1 MEDMSDLFGR
11 APPGRGPRFG
21 PAFKLA
27 LIAGLIL
34 VLLVPL
40 ILVSQLIAERESRAD
55 GVRQEVASLWGE
67 QQLINGPALVVPYTV
82 IKVTMQGDKRVE
94 EVVERRAVFLP
105 EKLAI
110 KGRATSKLLHRSI
123 FDVAVY
129 GGELA
134 FDGHFAA
141 PKMADVAAEVAGVRW
156 RDAVLAIAI
165 SDVSGMKAAA
175 SASLGADQVAFEP
188 SLGVAISVGFISS
201 CPAPTACFRR
211 PAQRRRSGPSTSVS
225 ISSSTDRRS

>member
-1 MEDMSDLFGR
+1 MEDMSALFGPT
-11 APPGRGPRFG
+11 PPGRRPKFG

-27 LIAGLIL
+27 LIAGLIV

-40 ILVSQLIAERESRAD
+40 SVVSNLIAERETRAD
-55 GVRQEVASLWGE
+55 GVRQEVASLWGG

-105 EKLAI
+105 EKLAVN
-110 KGRATSKLLHRSI
+110 GRASSKLLHRSI

-129 GGELA
+129 SGDLTFE
-134 FDGHFAA
+134 GHFGA

-165 SDVSGMKAAA
+165 SDVSGLKAVA
-175 SASLGADQVAFEP
+175 SATIGADQVAFEP
-188 SLGVAISVGFISS
+188 SLGVAGSNLNGIHL
-201 CPAPTACFRR
+201 
-211 PAQRRRSGPSTSVS
+211 
-225 ISSSTDRRS
+225 